1 MLSKSSYHSVVEEVV
16 TYEPISAE
24 DEAPAKEYCSK
35 RKPDDETG
43 SEGKYSAIDVI
54 LSKHLY
60 EQFYY
65 RTEPNSFLIYIL
77 GTTEACTD
85 DEDCNDGDI
94 CEDEYCRK

>member
-1 MLSKSSYHSVVEEVV
+1 MLSKSSYHSVVEEELV
-16 TYEPISAE
+16 TGEPITTAE

-43 SEGKYSAIDVI
+43 PEGKYITIDVM

-65 RTEPNSFLIYIL
+65 
-77 GTTEACTD
+77 D
-85 DEDCNDGDI
+85 
-94 CEDEYCRK
+94 